1 MNACFSFRFPL
12 PARRAGSAARCV
24 PVRRE
29 VRPGPTRRAFVQWR
43 AAGAASPLR
52 VGVGVRDARGGEPSR
67 VALRDDRLVIEF
79 DPAMRSR
86 LAVRRGGG

>member
-1 MNACFSFRFPL
+1 MT
-12 PARRAGSAARCV
+12 
-24 PVRRE
+24 
-29 VRPGPTRRAFVQWR
+29 TRRAFVQWL
-43 AAGAASPLR
+43 AAGAASPIL

-86 LAVRRGGG
+86 LAVRRGGGTRALTRFDASETLEQLIGPAPAPTSDGPAP